1 MHDDYL
7 RMAVMASR
15 NSPDLSTKNGAVL
28 VSRNGN
34 IVRACNSPPP
44 RVPLTD
50 DRRGRPSKYDFIE
63 HAERNAIFMA
73 ARQGICTDG
82 ARMYCLWYAC
92 PHCARA
98 IVTAGVREIVGL
110 LALDVLTPQRW
121 RDSVRIGKEIL
132 TEAGVRTRLYTEPLG
147 LKVIFADSE
156 ITI

>member
-1 MHDDYL
+1 MHEDYL

-15 NSPDLSTKNGAVL
+15 NSPDPSTKNGAVL

-34 IVRACNSPPP
+34 IVRAFNSPPP
-44 RVPLTD
+44 RVPLTHS
-50 DRRGRPSKYDFIE
+50 RRARPEKYEFIE

-98 IVTAGVREIVGL
+98 IVTAGVREVVGL

-121 RDSVRIGKEIL
+121 RDSVRVGKEIL
-132 TEAGVRTRLYTEPLG
+132 CEAGVRTRLYTEPLG